1 MALTNDSR
9 KLQTLMK
16 IGILII
22 KKPINN
28 ESR

>member
-16 IGILII
+16 TGILII
-22 KKPINN
+22 KNPINN